1 MQSALVYGRT
11 VARALFSSL
20 TNEFHQSSGSWQS
33 SRNASY
39 FRSEPNQ
46 LSSLQLVTA
55 LSGFS
60 KSSHTPAQILRKWS
74 FGDDACFVAS
84 QKLADVIG

>member
-1 MQSALVYGRT
+1 MQSVLVYGRT
-11 VARALFSSL
+11 VARALFSGL
-20 TNEFHQSSGSWQS
+20 TNEVHQSRS
-33 SRNASY
+33 ASY

-60 KSSHTPAQILRKWS
+60 KSSQSTAQILRKWS

-84 QKLADVIG
+84 QKLADVIGG

>member
-1 MQSALVYGRT
+1 MQSVLVYGRT
-11 VARALFSSL
+11 VARALFSGL
-20 TNEFHQSSGSWQS
+20 TNEVHHQSRS
-33 SRNASY
+33 ASY

-60 KSSHTPAQILRKWS
+60 KSSQSTAQILRKWS

-84 QKLADVIG
+84 QKLADVIGG